1 MDPLIVGNDGP
12 SYLKNITGIKYPYN
26 FVTDLTDPDAEQHL
40 YKHDIFL
47 GQKWVEEAIHVDTST
62 IGHPFR
68 TSSNV
73 VYMNLL
79 RDLYKSVSHLI
90 EDLLNADDEYKFL
103 FTAGQMDLIVPH
115 TTVAKFLQE
124 LKWGKESTFK
134 SMLTSA
140 FAETNADLWMYKGQV
155 VGYGKNIGKL
165 TYLMMRKAGHHP
177 FIDQPEWTLDLVL
190 RFTQ

>member
-12 SYLKNITGIKYPYN
+12 SYLKNITRIKYPYN
-26 FVTDLTDPDAEQHL
+26 FVTDLIDPDAEQHL

-47 GQKWVEEAIHVDTST
+47 RQKWVEEAIHVDTST
-62 IGHPFR
+62 IGHSYR

-79 RDLYKSVSHLI
+79 GDLYKSVSHLI
-90 EDLLNADDEYKFL
+90 EDLLNTDEYKFL

-115 TTVAKFLQE
+115 TTISKFLQE
-124 LKWGKESTFK
+124 LKWGKESSFK
-134 SMLTSA
+134 SMVTSA
-140 FAETNADLWMYKGQV
+140 FASKTADLWMYKDQV
-155 VGYGKNIGKL
+155 VGYERNIGKL
-165 TYLMMRKAGHHP
+165 TYLMMRQAGHHP
-177 FIDQPEWTLDLVL
+177 FIDQPEWMLDLVL